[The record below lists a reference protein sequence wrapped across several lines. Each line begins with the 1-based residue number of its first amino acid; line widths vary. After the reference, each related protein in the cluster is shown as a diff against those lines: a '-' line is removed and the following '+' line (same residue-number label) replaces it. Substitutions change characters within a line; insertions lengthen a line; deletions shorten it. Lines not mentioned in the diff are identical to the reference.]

1 MRTYTPQLKLM
12 VFVLNFLY
20 QKSAS
25 RQQKKVLELST
36 HFLFT
41 KPLADRWASS
51 IKITIRLLEARPDLM
66 ALSKPCTVIK

>member
-41 KPLADRWASS
+41 NQSCISPVSLSMSPLPYLRS
-51 IKITIRLLEARPDLM
+51 
-66 ALSKPCTVIK
+66 